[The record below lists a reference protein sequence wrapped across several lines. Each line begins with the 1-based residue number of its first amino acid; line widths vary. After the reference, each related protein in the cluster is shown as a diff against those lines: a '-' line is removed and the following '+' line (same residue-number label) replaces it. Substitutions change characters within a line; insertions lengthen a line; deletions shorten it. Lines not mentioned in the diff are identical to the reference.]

1 MIVTKSVGPAS
12 WVPGPTTINISLA
25 VEEAKKLRRVCY
37 YNKTV
42 GAKVAENVSSS
53 NGDIVKDFMH
63 SLGNALKYQGIDRF

>member
-1 MIVTKSVGPAS
+1 MTVTKVVGPAS
-12 WVPGPTTINISLA
+12 YVPGPTLVNISLS
-25 VEEAKKLRRVCY
+25 VEEARMLRRVCY